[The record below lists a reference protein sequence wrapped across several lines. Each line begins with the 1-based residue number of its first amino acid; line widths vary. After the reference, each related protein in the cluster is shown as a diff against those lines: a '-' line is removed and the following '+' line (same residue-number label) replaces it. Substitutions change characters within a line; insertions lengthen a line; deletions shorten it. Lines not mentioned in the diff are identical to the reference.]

1 MISIAV
7 EGISDAA
14 VLERLC
20 SLTNIPIGAQHITRG
35 KARLDARL
43 SGYNNAARFGQWV
56 ILRDLDHDSPCAPDL
71 ISRLLPDPAPNMCFR
86 VPVRAV
92 ETWLLADRAGIAHF
106 LGVAATVVPPQP
118 DTLDNPKRALVDV
131 ARRSNKRA
139 IREDLVPAPGTSIQV
154 GPGYTTRLI
163 EFASGGWDPIVAAES
178 SPSLARCLRAL
189 SRLGS

>member
-20 SLTNIPIGAQHITRG
+20 NLTNVSIGAQHVTRG

-43 SGYNNAARFGQWV
+43 SGYNNAARFSPWV

-71 ISRLLPDPAPNMCFR
+71 ISRLLPDPAPKMCFR

-92 ETWLLADRAGIAHF
+92 EAWLLADRPGIARF
-106 LGVAATVVPPQP
+106 LGVSAT
-118 DTLDNPKRALVDV
+118 
-131 ARRSNKRA
+131 
-139 IREDLVPAPGTSIQV
+139 
-154 GPGYTTRLI
+154 
-163 EFASGGWDPIVAAES
+163 
-178 SPSLARCLRAL
+178 
-189 SRLGS
+189 